1 MGHLDWATLANIMFV
16 ISPIVVTIAWVGRL
30 FWNHV
35 TKSIVHELRPNSGT
49 SLRDAIDRIEDK
61 VTQTQHEL
69 ELHIAFHKGQEQK

>member
-1 MGHLDWATLANIMFV
+1 MRHLDWATLANISFV
-16 ISPIVVTIAWVGRL
+16 VTPIVAAIAAVGRL

-69 ELHIAFHKGQEQK
+69 ELHIAYHKGKEQK

>member
-1 MGHLDWATLANIMFV
+1 MKHLDWATLANVMFV

-30 FWNHV
+30 MWNHV

-61 VTQTQHEL
+61 VTRTQHEL
-69 ELHIAFHKGQEQK
+69 ELHIAYHKGKEEK